1 MSHNRSQEQEAAY
14 TVGWNLAE
22 MGHAVKPDIFMGQPD
37 LRAAFEEGWAD
48 GAEWSKEHKALAAAV
63 KASGA

>member
-1 MSHNRSQEQEAAY
+1 MGHNRSHEQDAAY
-14 TVGWNLAE
+14 TIGWNLAE
-22 MGHAVKPDIFMGQPD
+22 MGHTGMPDIFMDRAD

-63 KASGA
+63 KASGV